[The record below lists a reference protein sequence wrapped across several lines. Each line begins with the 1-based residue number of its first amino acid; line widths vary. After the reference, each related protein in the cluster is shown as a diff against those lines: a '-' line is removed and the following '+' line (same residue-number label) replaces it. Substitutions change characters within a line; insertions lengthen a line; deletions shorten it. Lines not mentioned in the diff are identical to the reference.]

1 MTRSS
6 VVTHPGAAPGRWG
19 ILALIMAA
27 QTMANVGPLGIPSIA
42 PLIREDLGL
51 SMAQAGSFLSAYYI
65 GAALMSLPA
74 GWMADRWG
82 VLATMVLGQVLISS
96 GLFGVAG
103 SGSFVLLTGI
113 MICAGAGYGM
123 LNPTTAKA
131 AMAWFPRR
139 QRATAVGLKQVGLP
153 LGGAVGA
160 LIMPPLALW
169 LGWRPAVALP
179 ASLIAGLGLLTWLLY
194 RDPPR
199 AAEAVGVSI
208 GPTRL
213 GAVLANRDLWLVSG
227 STLVFAGMQTVWMSF
242 LVLYLTEVLRLSLVE
257 AGRYLVMA
265 QVAGMAGRVIFGML
279 SDGLFEG
286 RRRIVLVIAGVGSTV
301 CSLAMAGTGPGT
313 SAWMLAPLALAF
325 GFFGIGWNGVQH
337 TLMAEL
343 VGPRGAGTAVGLG
356 LTISSLGV
364 SICPPL
370 FGLAVQ
376 RLGGFGVPWAALG
389 LVMAANLC
397 LLIPVREGRMEIA

>member
-1 MTRSS
+1 MTTSA
-6 VVTHPGAAPGRWG
+6 GAPGRWG

-82 VLATMVLGQVLISS
+82 VLATMVVGQAIISG

-103 SGSFVLLTGI
+103 SGAFSLLTVI
-113 MICAGAGYGM
+113 MVCAGAGYGM

-160 LIMPPLALW
+160 LVMPPLALW
-169 LGWRPAVALP
+169 LGWRPAVTLP
-179 ASLIAGLGLLTWLLY
+179 ASLIAALGALTWLLY
-194 RDPPR
+194 RDPPS
-199 AAEAVGVSI
+199 AFAPVS
-208 GPTRL
+208 GPAGGGSMRL
-213 GAVLANRDLWLVSG
+213 GSVLANRDLWLVSG

-242 LVLYLTEVLRLSLVE
+242 LVLYLTDVLRLSLVQ

-286 RRRIVLVIAGVGSTV
+286 RRRIVLVIAGVGSTA
-301 CSLAMAGTGPGT
+301 CSLVMAGTGPHTG
-313 SAWMLAPLALAF
+313 AWVLAPLALAF

-337 TLMAEL
+337 TLLAEL

-356 LTISSLGV
+356 LTVSSFGV
-364 SICPPL
+364 SFCPPI

-376 RLGGFGVPWAALG
+376 RLGGFAVPWAALG
-389 LVMAANLC
+389 VVMAVNLC
-397 LLIPVREGRMEIA
+397 LLIPVREGRMDLS

>member
-1 MTRSS
+1 
-6 VVTHPGAAPGRWG
+6 
-19 ILALIMAA
+19 MAA

-82 VLATMVLGQVLISS
+82 VLATMVLGQVLISG

-179 ASLIAGLGLLTWLLY
+179 ALLIAALGLLTWLLY

-199 AAEAVGVSI
+199 AADAAGGSV
-208 GPTRL
+208 GPTRF

-227 STLVFAGMQTVWMSF
+227 STLMFAGMQTVWMSF
-242 LVLYLTEVLRLSLVE
+242 LVLYLTEVLRLSLIE

-286 RRRIVLVIAGVGSTV
+286 RRRIVLVIAGVGSTA

-313 SAWMLAPLALAF
+313 SAWALAPLALAF

-376 RLGGFGVPWAALG
+376 RLGGFSVPWAALG

>member
-1 MTRSS
+1 MTKSD
-6 VVTHPGAAPGRWG
+6 GAAGRWG

-51 SMAQAGSFLSAYYI
+51 SMAQAGSFLSAYYV

-82 VLATMVLGQVLISS
+82 VLATMVVGQVLISG

-103 SGSFVLLTGI
+103 SGSFIALSAI

-179 ASLIAGLGLLTWLLY
+179 ASLIAALSILTWLLY
-194 RDPPR
+194 RDPPEAAGAR
-199 AAEAVGVSI
+199 AVSV

-213 GAVLANRDLWLVSG
+213 ATVLANRDLWLVSG

-242 LVLYLTEVLRLSLVE
+242 LVLYLTDVLRLSLIE

-279 SDGLFEG
+279 SDGLFDG

-313 SAWMLAPLALAF
+313 GAWVLAPLALAF

-343 VGPRGAGTAVGLG
+343 VGTRGAGTAVGLG

-364 SICPPL
+364 SVCPPL

-376 RLGGFGVPWAALG
+376 RLGGFSVPWAGLG
-389 LVMAANLC
+389 IVMAVNLC

>member
-1 MTRSS
+1 
-6 VVTHPGAAPGRWG
+6 VTKAPVGTNPEAAAGRWG

-82 VLATMVLGQVLISS
+82 VLATMVLGQVLIAG
-96 GLFGVAG
+96 GLYGVAG
-103 SGSFVLLTGI
+103 SGSFIVLSLI

-160 LIMPPLALW
+160 LLMPPLALW

-179 ASLIAGLGLLTWLLY
+179 ASLIAALGALTWLLY
-194 RDPPR
+194 RDPPKP
-199 AAEAVGVSI
+199 ADAGGVPV

-242 LVLYLTEVLRLSLVE
+242 LVLYLTDVLRLSLVE
-257 AGRYLVMA
+257 AGRYLVLA

-279 SDGLFEG
+279 SDGLFNG
-286 RRRIVLVIAGVGSTV
+286 RRRIVLVIAGVGSTA
-301 CSLAMAGTGPGT
+301 CSLAMAGTGPETG
-313 SAWMLAPLALAF
+313 AWVLAPLALAF

-356 LTISSLGV
+356 LTVSSLGV
-364 SICPPL
+364 SLCPPL

-376 RLGGFGVPWAALG
+376 RLGGFSVPWAGLG
-389 LVMAANLC
+389 LVMAVNLC
-397 LLIPVREGRMEIA
+397 LLIPVREGAMEIS

>member
-1 MTRSS
+1 VTRSS

-364 SICPPL
+364 SVCPPL

-376 RLGGFGVPWAALG
+376 RLGGFSVPWATLG

-397 LLIPVREGRMEIA
+397 LLIPVREGRIEIA

>member
-1 MTRSS
+1 MTRSP

-82 VLATMVLGQVLISS
+82 VLATMVLGQVLISG

-364 SICPPL
+364 SVCPPL

-376 RLGGFGVPWAALG
+376 RLGGFSVPWATLG

-397 LLIPVREGRMEIA
+397 LLIPVREGRIEIA